1 MEMEGKREVGE
12 KGGDFGID
20 GRNDG
25 GKIDAEEGGGKREEA
40 EGVNDSKN
48 IVEEEENEL
57 VGLLLTGAEVIPQ
70 TEHAEEDIQKENGE
84 VNMGGGIAKHEG
96 SDTNHAHQDDADTKE
111 EDQAPE
117 IVI

>member
-1 MEMEGKREVGE
+1 M
-12 KGGDFGID
+12 
-20 GRNDG
+20 
-25 GKIDAEEGGGKREEA
+25 
-40 EGVNDSKN
+40 GVNDSKN

-117 IVI
+117 IVV